1 MQRSKEFKVST
12 PGLPTDTI
20 IGYFLGG
27 FGGVF
32 VVISIIKSILTQG
45 KVQRMQGGIYAI
57 MMYMVSAMLM
67 AFTGLVFSAIGYR
80 ADNGGITNK
89 KMAIIL
95 NVIVLGA
102 SVIFLLMG
110 L

>member
-20 IGYFLGG
+20 IGYFLG
-27 FGGVF
+27 
-32 VVISIIKSILTQG
+32 
-45 KVQRMQGGIYAI
+45 KVQRVYGVL
-57 MMYMVSAMLM
+57 MVSAMLM

>member
-1 MQRSKEFKVST
+1 MQISKDFKVST

-32 VVISIIKSILTQG
+32 VIISIIKSILTQG
-45 KVQRMQGGIYAI
+45 RVQRVYGVL
-57 MMYMVSAMLM
+57 MVSALIMT
-67 AFTGLVFSAIGYR
+67 FTGIIFSIIGYR
-80 ADNGGITNK
+80 ADAGGITNK

-95 NVIVLGA
+95 NSVVLAA
-102 SVIFLLMG
+102 SVIFMLMG

>member
-45 KVQRMQGGIYAI
+45 KVQRVYG
-57 MMYMVSAMLM
+57 VL
-67 AFTGLVFSAIGYR
+67 LVFSAIGYR

>member
-32 VVISIIKSILTQG
+32 VVISIILTQG
-45 KVQRMQGGIYAI
+45 KVQRVYGVL
-57 MMYMVSAMLM
+57 MVSAMLM

>member
-45 KVQRMQGGIYAI
+45 KVQRVYGVL
-57 MMYMVSAMLM
+57 MVSAMLVRHQC
-67 AFTGLVFSAIGYR
+67 G
-80 ADNGGITNK
+80 
-89 KMAIIL
+89 
-95 NVIVLGA
+95 
-102 SVIFLLMG
+102 
-110 L
+110 

>member
-1 MQRSKEFKVST
+1 MQRSKEFKVSA

-20 IGYFLGG
+20 IGYFLGT
-27 FGGVF
+27 FGALF
-32 VVISIIKSILTQG
+32 VILSIIKSIITQG
-45 KVQRMQGGIYAI
+45 KVQRVYGVL
-57 MMYMVSAMLM
+57 MVSALLM
-67 AFTGLVFSAIGYR
+67 AFTGIVFSAIGYR

-95 NVIVLGA
+95 NVVVLISA
-102 SVIFLLMG
+102 VIFLLLG

>member
-45 KVQRMQGGIYAI
+45 KGQWVYGGL
-57 MMYMVSAMLM
+57 MVSAMLM
-67 AFTGLVFSAIGYR
+67 AFTGLVVSAIGYR

>member
-27 FGGVF
+27 FGG
-32 VVISIIKSILTQG
+32 
-45 KVQRMQGGIYAI
+45 
-57 MMYMVSAMLM
+57 
-67 AFTGLVFSAIGYR
+67 GYR

>member
-32 VVISIIKSILTQG
+32 VVISIIKSIRDADGIYRPGILG
-45 KVQRMQGGIYAI
+45 HRLQGGQRRY
-57 MMYMVSAMLM
+57 
-67 AFTGLVFSAIGYR
+67 
-80 ADNGGITNK
+80 NK
-89 KMAIIL
+89 QED
-95 NVIVLGA
+95 GDHT
-102 SVIFLLMG
+102 
-110 L
+110 